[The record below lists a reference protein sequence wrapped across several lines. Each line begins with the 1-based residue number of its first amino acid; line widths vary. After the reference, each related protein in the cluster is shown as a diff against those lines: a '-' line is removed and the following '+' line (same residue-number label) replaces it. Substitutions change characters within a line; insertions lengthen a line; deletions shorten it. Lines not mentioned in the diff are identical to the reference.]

1 MKERLTTLMELEKL
15 TPSRFADLIGVQR
28 SSVSHILAERN
39 KPSFDFIEK
48 TLKAF
53 PGLRAE
59 WLILGTG
66 EMFGSGVRVHDL
78 FGDEDLSGDASETA
92 QSGESERRSD
102 TGTNK
107 IERGK
112 DESDKEHS
120 VLRMNESS
128 LATRRVI
135 QVVVMYEDHT
145 FETYRPS
152 E

>member
-28 SSVSHILAERN
+28 SSVSHLLAGRN
-39 KPSFDFIEK
+39 KPSFDFLEK

-59 WLILGTG
+59 WLMLGSG
-66 EMFGSGVRVHDL
+66 EMFGSGVRMNEL
-78 FGDEDLSGDASETA
+78 FGAEPDSDISKKPDPANENERNPTIPQSEGGSA
-92 QSGESERRSD
+92 SGELSMGNAVQAQDRN
-102 TGTNK
+102 GP
-107 IERGK
+107 
-112 DESDKEHS
+112 
-120 VLRMNESS
+120 
-128 LATRRVI
+128 ARRVV

-152 E
+152 D